1 MRYINLLILSFIVLF
16 SLSFCATQQTQ
27 VVVNTNYSTNYQT
40 NTYFVTNSIP
50 NAVFSLS
57 INDGNTVQYVFRIF
71 GTITNTNYLQALYA
85 DVSNVGVFNA
95 VFTSTT
101 NFYIPIVL
109 PTNLSLAYLV
119 VSSVTTNG
127 SVYSQGFNLFVSNI
141 PSVRITNF
149 STNFIITS
157 TDVSILGITEVSSPD
172 DVTNVSVIV
181 SNSLTNF
188 TNEAIT
194 NSSTSWTNLI
204 KAIHFSNSLSLAGGF
219 NYVRVR
225 AVSSKGIPNEAN
237 MTILKSLFL
246 IDGNYE
252 SSWNGAKLLAYST
265 NTNYLGYGLSS
276 IRVTNDSYFLYIF
289 VSNRNI
295 PNLGDNG
302 LKISISIDTNSPSGL
317 SNDAWVGA
325 SQPGRFVFEPTN
337 GNYPDIQIQIRLK
350 GSNQI
355 NGAAVYVA
363 SSTDW
368 TNVANTW
375 TPNFL
380 NGCMFGVNNNVG
392 WEAAIPLSLI
402 GLTNGSTL
410 STIVVL
416 GRPDGDPRN
425 SALFVLPES
434 PSNEITTSDGYF
446 TNVIRVWSSNYT
458 ISY

>member
-1 MRYINLLILSFIVLF
+1 MRYINLTILSLFLLF

-40 NTYFVTNSIP
+40 NTYSITNSGP

-57 INDGNTVQYVFRIF
+57 INDGTTVQYVFRIF
-71 GTITNTNYLQALYA
+71 GTISNTNYLQNLYA
-85 DVSNVGVFNA
+85 NVSNVGVFNA
-95 VFTSTT
+95 VFNSPT

-127 SVYSQGFNLFVSNI
+127 NHYSQGFNLFVSNI
-141 PSVRITNF
+141 PSIRITNF

-172 DVTNVSVIV
+172 DITNVSVIV

-194 NSSTSWTNLI
+194 NSSISWTNLV

-219 NYVRVR
+219 NYVKVKSI
-225 AVSSKGIPNEAN
+225 SSAGVPSEMNL
-237 MTILKSLFL
+237 TILKSLFL

-265 NTNYLGYGLSS
+265 STNYLGYGLSS

-289 VSNRNI
+289 VSNTYV

-350 GSNQI
+350 SSNQI
-355 NGAAVYVA
+355 NGAGVYLA
-363 SSTDW
+363 STTNW

-402 GLTNGSTL
+402 SLANGSTL

-416 GRPDGDPRN
+416 GRPDGDDRN

-434 PSNEITTSDGYF
+434 PSNEITTNDGYF